1 MRPYAFLLVAS
12 QRMDPIS
19 ILILGV
25 AGVVGGFVA
34 GLLGVGGGIIFAPVL
49 FFFYDATG
57 VDPDLIAPLTLGTSL
72 LCTLVTALA
81 GTWTHRGDGLIGR
94 RVALVV
100 GAFSAA
106 AVVAMTLFVTT
117 QPWYSGR
124 VFQIV
129 LAVILLLAVYRMVT
143 GKRPKPTPGWR
154 DRLRTGTPFLAAT
167 GTLAGAVASAAGVG
181 GGIVLVP
188 AYNQLLRLPLKTA
201 TATSLATIIL
211 ISLSGVVMYALT
223 GLGATTLPTSIG
235 FVDVGHAVWLALPA
249 LVTARWGVKTA
260 ERVNVRL
267 IRYGFAVLAVLV
279 AVRLL
284 WRAVGG

>member
-1 MRPYAFLLVAS
+1 MLCPYLFS
-12 QRMDPIS
+12 CTSERMDPVN
-19 ILILGV
+19 ILILGA

-49 FFFYDATG
+49 FFFYSATG
-57 VDPDLIAPLTLGTSL
+57 VALDLIAPLTLGTSL
-72 LCTLVTALA
+72 FCTLVTALA
-81 GTWTHRGDGLIGR
+81 GTWTHRGDGLIR
-94 RVALVV
+94 QRVALVV

-143 GKRPKPTPGWR
+143 GKRPQRTSGWR
-154 DRLRTGTPFLAAT
+154 DRLRTDTPFLAAT
-167 GTLAGAVASAAGVG
+167 GAAAGAVASAAGVG

-188 AYNQLLRLPLKTA
+188 VYNQLLRLPLKSA

-211 ISLSGVVMYALT
+211 VSLSGVVMYVVT
-223 GLGATTLPTSIG
+223 GLGAETLPTALG
-235 FVDVGHAVWLALPA
+235 YVDFGHAVWMVVPA
-249 LVTARWGVKTA
+249 LLTARLGVKTA
-260 ERVNVRL
+260 DRVNVRL
-267 IRYGFAVLAVLV
+267 IRFCFAGLAVLV
-279 AVRLL
+279 AGRLL
-284 WRAVGG
+284 WRAFGG

>member
-1 MRPYAFLLVAS
+1 
-12 QRMDPIS
+12 MDPVN
-19 ILILGV
+19 ILILGA
-25 AGVVGGFVA
+25 AGVAGGFVA

-49 FFFYDATG
+49 FFFYSARG

-72 LCTLVTALA
+72 FCTLVTALA
-81 GTWTHRGDGLIGR
+81 GTATHWGAGLIGR
-94 RVALVV
+94 RVAVVV

-106 AVVAMTLFVTT
+106 AVVGMTLFVTT

-129 LAVILLLAVYRMVT
+129 LAAILLGAVYRMVT
-143 GKRPKPTPGWR
+143 GKRPKKTSGWR

-167 GTLAGAVASAAGVG
+167 GAAAGSVASAAGVG

-211 ISLSGVVMYALT
+211 ISFSGVAMYAAT
-223 GLGATTLPTSIG
+223 GLAVETPPTALG
-235 FVDVGHAVWLALPA
+235 YVDFGQAVWMVLPA
-249 LVTARWGVKTA
+249 LVTARLGVKTA

-267 IRYGFAVLAVLV
+267 IRFSFAGLAVLV
-279 AVRLL
+279 AGRLL
-284 WRAVGG
+284 WRAFGG